1 MSPCSLCL
9 LDCKETAQFYYIR
22 RQSKEARFE
31 PWAPPWFEPWSEFC
45 NSNAFATSHFFET
58 KLYHQKIRFGLCQ
71 QMLWNTFWT
80 SVSVES
86 NCLYH
91 LISFYSH
98 VATAIGTYFTPTICE
113 LNLRLVNHNCSRSW
127 GKLNFKNIEQH
138 NKECNLVRAKHMV
151 KFLWTICERS
161 RSRRLW
167 IFKILF
173 VDSNFKVKIY
183 SVITA
188 CEMISNG
195 LGPS

>member
-1 MSPCSLCL
+1 MSPCTLCL
-9 LDCKETAQFYYIR
+9 LDCKETAQFYYNR
-22 RQSKEARFE
+22 RQSKEPRFE

-98 VATAIGTYFTPTICE
+98 VATAIGTYFTPTICQ
-113 LNLRLVNHNCSRSW
+113 LNLRLLNHNCSRSW
-127 GKLNFKNIEQH
+127 GKLNFKNIEQN
-138 NKECNLVRAKHMV
+138 NKIKNVTWSERNIWLNSFEQFV
-151 KFLWTICERS
+151 KEVGLGGFEFLKYYLWTQIS
-161 RSRRLW
+161 RW
-167 IFKILF
+167 KFT
-173 VDSNFKVKIY
+173 V
-183 SVITA
+183 
-188 CEMISNG
+188 
-195 LGPS
+195 